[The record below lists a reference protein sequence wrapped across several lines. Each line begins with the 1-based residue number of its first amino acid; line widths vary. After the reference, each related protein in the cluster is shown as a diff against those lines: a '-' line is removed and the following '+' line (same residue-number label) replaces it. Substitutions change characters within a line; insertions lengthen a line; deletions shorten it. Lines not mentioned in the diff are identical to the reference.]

1 MSVQVV
7 ALLLVLA
14 ASRALAAE
22 APPRDADITAPDGTI
37 LKATYYA
44 AAKPGPGVLLLHM
57 CNSNRKAWE
66 PLARQLGAAGI
77 HALALDYRG
86 FGESKGEWFEN
97 DFQKQQQVVN
107 EKWPG
112 DIDAALAFLRA
123 QAGVDKSRIGAAGGS
138 CGVNQAVQVAVRH
151 REVRSLVLLAGGTN
165 PQGLDFLRR
174 NPWLPIF
181 ASAAADDQFDS
192 DAPRSMEWLT
202 EISGNPRNKFVAFP
216 DGRHGTEIFGPHPE
230 LPRQIVTWYV
240 DTLLKSPADP
250 GRAVAAKKTPVSE
263 FWAALANPAGTSNAV
278 QIFHEARK
286 TNPNA
291 YLFPEGLMNQAAYER
306 LQAGQ
311 RKEAIELFKLNVEAY
326 SSSANAHDSLG
337 DAYLADGQNDNARAS
352 SRKALEL
359 LPADKR
365 DERFKEL
372 IRQSAEEKLEKL
384 RQIAPDK

>member
-1 MSVQVV
+1 MSAKVV

-14 ASRALAAE
+14 TSRALAAE
-22 APPRDADITAPDGTI
+22 APPRDADITAPDGTM

-66 PLARQLGAAGI
+66 PVASQLGAAGI

-86 FGESKGEWFEN
+86 FGESKGDRFEN

-202 EISGNPRNKFVAFP
+202 EISGNPRNKFVAFA

-263 FWAALANPAGTSNAV
+263 FWTALANPAGTSKAV
-278 QIFHEARK
+278 QIFHEARQS
-286 TNPNA
+286 NPNA
-291 YLFPEGLMNQAAYER
+291 YLFPEALMNQTAYER

-326 SSSANAHDSLG
+326 PSSANAYDSLG
-337 DAYLADGQNDNARAS
+337 DAYLADGQNDNARVS

>member
-1 MSVQVV
+1 MSAKVV

-14 ASRALAAE
+14 ASPALAAE
-22 APPRDADITAPDGTI
+22 VAPRDADIAAPDGTM

-86 FGESKGEWFEN
+86 FGESKGERFEN
-97 DFQKQQQVVN
+97 EVQKQQQVVN

-112 DIDAALAFLRA
+112 DIDAALAFLST
-123 QAGVDKSRIGAAGGS
+123 QAGVDKSRLGAAGGS

-165 PQGLDFLRR
+165 PQGLDFLHR

-192 DAPRSMEWLT
+192 DAPRTMQWLT
-202 EISGNPRNKFVAFP
+202 EVSGNPRNKFVGFAN
-216 DGRHGTEIFGPHPE
+216 GKHGTEIFGPHPE

-240 DTLLKSPADP
+240 DTLLKTPVDP

-263 FWAALANPAGTSNAV
+263 FWAALANPGGTSKAV
-278 QIFHEARK
+278 QIFHQARK
-286 TNPNA
+286 ADATS
-291 YLFPEGLMNQAAYER
+291 YLFPEGVMNQAAYER
-306 LQAGQ
+306 LLAGQ
-311 RKEAIELFKLNVEAY
+311 LKESIELFRLNVEAY
-326 SSSANAHDSLG
+326 PNSANAYDSLG

-384 RQIAPDK
+384 KQIAPDK

>member
-1 MSVQVV
+1 MSAKLV
-7 ALLLVLA
+7 AWLLVIA
-14 ASRALAAE
+14 TSRALAAD

-44 AAKPGPGVLLLHM
+44 AEKPGPAVLLLHM
-57 CNSNRKAWE
+57 CNSNRRAWE
-66 PLARQLGAAGI
+66 PLAGQLAAAGI

-86 FGESKGEWFEN
+86 FGESKGEWSEK

-123 QAGVDKSRIGAAGGS
+123 QSGVDKSRIGAAGGS

-174 NPWLPIF
+174 NAWLPIF

-192 DAPRSMEWLT
+192 DAPRTMQWLT
-202 EISGNPRNKFVAFP
+202 EVSGNPRNKFVAFA

-230 LPRQIVTWYV
+230 LPRQIVAWYA

-250 GRAVAAKKTPVSE
+250 GEAVAPKKTPVSE
-263 FWAALANPAGTSNAV
+263 FWAALAEPSGTSKAV
-278 QIFHEARK
+278 QIFHEAHK
-286 TNPNA
+286 ANANA
-291 YLFPEGLMNQAAYER
+291 YLFPEGLMNQMAYER
-306 LQAGQ
+306 LQARQ
-311 RKEAIELFKLNVEAY
+311 LKESIELFK
-326 SSSANAHDSLG
+326 
-337 DAYLADGQNDNARAS
+337 
-352 SRKALEL
+352 
-359 LPADKR
+359 
-365 DERFKEL
+365 
-372 IRQSAEEKLEKL
+372 
-384 RQIAPDK
+384 

>member
-1 MSVQVV
+1 MSANVV

-22 APPRDADITAPDGTI
+22 VPPRDADITAPDGTV
-37 LKATYYA
+37 LKATYYT

-66 PLARQLGAAGI
+66 PVGRQIGAAGI
-77 HALALDYRG
+77 HALAVDYRG
-86 FGESKGEWFEN
+86 FGDSKGEWSEN
-97 DFQKQQQVVN
+97 DFQKQQQIVN

-112 DIDAALAFLRA
+112 DIDAALIFLRA
-123 QAGVDKSRIGAAGGS
+123 QVGVDRSRIGAAGGS
-138 CGVNQAVQVAVRH
+138 CGVTQAVQVAARH
-151 REVRSLVLLAGGTN
+151 REIRSLVLLAGGTN

-192 DAPRSMEWLT
+192 DAPRSMQWLT
-202 EISGNPRNKFVAFP
+202 EVSGNPRNKFVAFA
-216 DGRHGTEIFGPHPE
+216 DGKHGTEIFGPHPE

-240 DTLLKSPADP
+240 DTLLKAPADS
-250 GRAVAAKKTPVSE
+250 GRAVAPKKTPVSE
-263 FWAALANPAGTSNAV
+263 FWAALANPGGTQKAV
-278 QIFHEARK
+278 EIFHAARK
-286 TNPNA
+286 ANA
-291 YLFPEGLMNQAAYER
+291 TAYVFPEAVMNQAAYER

-311 RKEAIELFKLNVEAY
+311 LKESIELFKLNVEAY
-326 SSSANAHDSLG
+326 PNSANAYDSLG

-359 LPADKR
+359 LPGDKH

-372 IRQSAEEKLEKL
+372 IRQSTEEKLEKL
-384 RQIAPDK
+384 RQITLEK

>member
-1 MSVQVV
+1 MFEKIV

-14 ASRALAAE
+14 ASRAPAAE

-44 AAKPGPGVLLLHM
+44 AEKPGPAVLLLHM

-86 FGESKGEWFEN
+86 FGESKGERFEN

-138 CGVNQAVQVAVRH
+138 CGVNQAVQVASRH

-165 PQGLDFLRR
+165 PQGLEFLGRS
-174 NPWLPIF
+174 PWLPIF
-181 ASAAADDQFDS
+181 TSAAADDQFDS
-192 DAPRSMEWLT
+192 DALRSMEWLT
-202 EISGNPRNKFVAFP
+202 EVSGNPRNKFVAFA
-216 DGRHGTEIFGPHPE
+216 DGKHGTEIFGPHPE

-240 DTLLKSPADP
+240 DTLLKAPADP
-250 GRAVAAKKTPVSE
+250 GRAAATKKTPVSE
-263 FWAALANPAGTSNAV
+263 FWAALANPGGTSKAV

-286 TNPNA
+286 ANANA
-291 YLFPEGLMNQAAYER
+291 YLFPEGVMNQTAYER
-306 LQAGQ
+306 LQARQ
-311 RKEAIELFKLNVEAY
+311 LKESIELFKLNVEAY
-326 SSSANAHDSLG
+326 PNSANAYDSLG

-359 LPADKR
+359 LPADKG

>member
-1 MSVQVV
+1 MFEKIV

-14 ASRALAAE
+14 ASRAPAAD

-44 AAKPGPGVLLLHM
+44 AEKPGPAVLLLHM

-86 FGESKGEWFEN
+86 FGESKGEWFES

-123 QAGVDKSRIGAAGGS
+123 QAGVDKGRIGAAGGS
-138 CGVNQAVQVAVRH
+138 CGVNQAVQVASRH
-151 REVRSLVLLAGGTN
+151 REVRSLVLLAGGTT
-165 PQGLDFLRR
+165 PQGLEFLRR

-202 EISGNPRNKFVAFP
+202 EVSGNPRNKFVAFA
-216 DGRHGTEIFGPHPE
+216 DGKHGTEIFGPHPE

-240 DTLLKSPADP
+240 DTLLKAPADP
-250 GRAVAAKKTPVSE
+250 GRAVATKKTPISE
-263 FWAALANPAGTSNAV
+263 FWAALADPGGTSKAV

-286 TNPNA
+286 VNANA
-291 YLFPEGLMNQAAYER
+291 YLFPEGVMNQTAYER
-306 LQAGQ
+306 LQARQ
-311 RKEAIELFKLNVEAY
+311 LRESIELFKLNVEAY
-326 SSSANAHDSLG
+326 PNSANAYDSLG

-359 LPADKR
+359 LPADKQ